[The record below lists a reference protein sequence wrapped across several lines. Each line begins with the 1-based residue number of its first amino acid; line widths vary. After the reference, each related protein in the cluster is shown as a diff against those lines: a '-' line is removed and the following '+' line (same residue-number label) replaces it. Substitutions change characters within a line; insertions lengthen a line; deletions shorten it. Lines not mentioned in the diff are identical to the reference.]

1 MSCLKRYILSLIALA
16 LTVSAA
22 AQTTKIRGR
31 VVDEQGEGIPF
42 VGVYFDGTTVGIT
55 TDLDGYYNLE
65 CRDLSRTSVTAQLLG
80 YDPETRQVKPGKF
93 SEVNFR
99 LKLTQNELTA
109 SRVKADNKKARVL
122 LSNIQ
127 SRRQKNDPDNHPE
140 YTCDVY
146 NKMELDLTHPYEQF
160 TSKKFKKEF
169 GFVFDY
175 VDTSAISG
183 IPYLPVM
190 ISESVAQRRH
200 SSNPEVNNE
209 TVIANQ
215 ISGINPDM
223 NLLSQFTGSLHL
235 KVNFYNQ
242 FINAFGIEFPSPIQA
257 AALLYY
263 NYYIIDTLQVDGRK
277 TLLVRYHP
285 KPLVSTPTFDG
296 EMKID
301 AEDFA
306 IRSIHANMRNTTNI
320 NFLRDLVLDAE
331 YERQPDSTWF
341 YKGDKLYVDFSMSL
355 SDSSKMLSF
364 IGKREMAYSN
374 VSFSVDRKMK
384 ISEGLVKVEAD
395 AGQKDA
401 AYWDAVRPE
410 PLTPKEQSVYEMVDR
425 IKTVPMYKNLY
436 STVYTLINGY
446 YEWDNGP
453 IGIGP
458 YYKLISFNDLEG
470 FRPQIGA
477 RTSKDFSRKDRFSA
491 YVAYGTKDL
500 TFKGGGSWE
509 HLWKREPERK
519 MTIGAKYDVYQLG
532 SSENA
537 LTEGNIFASLF
548 GGNHNVRLSL
558 MSDYY
563 GYYQHEFNMNLN
575 GMAGFRLRRYFPSE
589 KSWVKENFQV
599 PMLARDSSKMH
610 SVASNELFA
619 TLRFSYKETVNRGY
633 FTKTYVHTN
642 YPVISL
648 SLAGSIGGIRKH
660 DYSYLRPEVDLY
672 WNPNTP
678 PFGQS
683 LLRVNAGKI
692 IGTVPYPLLHLHEG
706 NSTFL
711 LNKQAFSCMDYMEFA
726 SDTWVTVFYNHCFWG
741 YFLGKIPLLR
751 RLGLHE
757 EITAKATWGRL
768 SDKNNGNI
776 ADFAS
781 ASDIQ
786 APMLFPGGTSK
797 LGKTPY
803 VELGAGISNILKF
816 LRVDCFWRVTHR
828 NERVVVNEARTQ
840 TGEKVMNKIKTSNF
854 AVQIGAE
861 FRF

>member
-1 MSCLKRYILSLIALA
+1 MGKLKKYTLTLIALM
-16 LTVSAA
+16 LCIGAA

-31 VVDEQGEGIPF
+31 VVDEEGEGIPF
-42 VGVYFDGTTVGIT
+42 VGVYFDGTTTGIT

-65 CRDLSRTSVTAQLLG
+65 CRDLSRTTVTAQLLG
-80 YDPETRQVKPGKF
+80 YDPETKEVKPGKF
-93 SEVNFR
+93 TELNFK
-99 LKLTQNELTA
+99 LKLTKNELSA
-109 SRVKADNKKARVL
+109 SRVKADNKKARRL
-122 LSNIQ
+122 LANIQ
-127 SRRQKNDPDNHPE
+127 SRRDKNDPDKHPE
-140 YTCDVY
+140 YSCDVY

-190 ISESVAQRRH
+190 ISESVARRNH

-209 TVIANQ
+209 TVLANR

-235 KVNFYNQ
+235 KVNFYDN
-242 FINAFGIEFPSPIQA
+242 FVNAFGIEFPSPIQP

-263 NYYIIDTLQVDGRK
+263 NYYIIDSLMVDGRK

-306 IRSIHANMRNTTNI
+306 IRSIHANMRNITNV
-320 NFLRDLVLDAE
+320 NFMRDLVLDAE
-331 YERQPDSTWF
+331 YARQEDSTWF
-341 YKGDKLYVDFSMSL
+341 YKSDKLYVDLSMSL

-364 IGKREMAYSN
+364 IGKREMVYSN
-374 VSFSVDRKMK
+374 VDFSPKEKLRVSD
-384 ISEGLVKVEAD
+384 GLVKVKED
-395 AGQKDA
+395 AGKKDED
-401 AYWDAVRPE
+401 YWAEVRPE
-410 PLTPKEQSVYEMVDR
+410 PLTEKEQSVYEMVER

-446 YEWDNGP
+446 WELGP

-458 YYKLISFNDLEG
+458 YYKLFSFNDLEG
-470 FRPQIGA
+470 FRPQIGF
-477 RTSKDFSRKDRFSA
+477 RTSKDFSRKDRFTA
-491 YVAYGTKDL
+491 YTAYGTRDL

-509 HLWKREPERK
+509 HLWNREPERK
-519 MTIGAKYDVYQLG
+519 LTLGAKYDVYQLG
-532 SSENA
+532 SGDNA
-537 LTEGNIFASLF
+537 LTEGNIFASIF

-558 MSDYY
+558 MSDFY
-563 GYYQHEFNMNLN
+563 GKYEHEFNMNLN
-575 GMAGFRLRRYFPSE
+575 ATAGFRLRRYYPSA
-589 KSWVKENFQV
+589 KPWVKEQFQV
-599 PMLARDSSKMH
+599 PMLGRDSSKIS
-610 SVASNELFA
+610 SVASNELYA

-642 YPVISL
+642 YPIVAFTA
-648 SLAGSIGGIRKH
+648 AGSVGGIRKN
-660 DYSYLRPEVDLY
+660 DYSYFRPEIDIY

-692 IGTVPYPLLHLHEG
+692 FGSVPYPLLHLHEG

-751 RLGLHE
+751 RMGLRE
-757 EITAKATWGRL
+757 EVTAKATWGSL
-768 SDKNNGNI
+768 SDKNNGNL
-776 ADFAS
+776 ADFS
-781 ASDIQ
+781 GLDEIK
-786 APMLFPGGTSK
+786 APMLFPNGTSK
-797 LGKTPY
+797 LGKVPY
-803 VELGAGISNILKF
+803 VEVGVGISNILKF

-828 NERVVVNEARTQ
+828 NERVVVNDARTE
-840 TGEKVMNKIKTSNF
+840 TGARVLDHIKTSNF
-854 AVQIGAE
+854 AVQVGAE